1 MSERKI
7 SNDREIEQA
16 QQAIR
21 AIRERIEA
29 QKMENKDDENK
40 VHLTEIE
47 DSNIDPQENYF
58 IPFEKI
64 PLS

>member
-1 MSERKI
+1 M
-7 SNDREIEQA
+7 